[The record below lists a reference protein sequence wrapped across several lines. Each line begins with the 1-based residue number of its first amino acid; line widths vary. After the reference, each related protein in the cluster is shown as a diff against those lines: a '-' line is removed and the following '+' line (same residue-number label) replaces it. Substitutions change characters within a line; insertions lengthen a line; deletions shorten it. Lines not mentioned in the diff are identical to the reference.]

1 VKFKQKTT
9 QERQIPFDISTCM
22 AMMERMM
29 GEHMEGC
36 DCAEMMSLFS
46 DKDVVPE
53 IQKMVSQM
61 EPCCGI
67 G

>member
-1 VKFKQKTT
+1 
-9 QERQIPFDISTCM
+9 
-22 AMMERMM
+22 
-29 GEHMEGC
+29 MEGC